1 VGRGTGKASPVNG
14 WARLRVDGPARH
26 FAWMSTLL
34 YVDDEVMI
42 GNAVARWFS
51 RRGHT
56 VHVAANIAAAQ
67 DAIAQALPDAL
78 FIDVWLGSE
87 SGFELMSWI
96 EDSHPALAE
105 RVTFVTG
112 ELAGEAGTGRV
123 WRTLGRPVLQ
133 KPFDFAELERYVA
146 DATR

>member
-1 VGRGTGKASPVNG
+1 
-14 WARLRVDGPARH
+14 
-26 FAWMSTLL
+26 MSTLL

-42 GNAVARWFS
+42 GNAVARWFA

-56 VHVAANIAAAQ
+56 VHVAATIAAAQ
-67 DAIAQALPDAL
+67 NAIAQQLPDAL

-112 ELAGEAGTGRV
+112 ELAGETPAGRV

>member
-1 VGRGTGKASPVNG
+1 MAGRACGPTVPDAV
-14 WARLRVDGPARH
+14 LRT
-26 FAWMSTLL
+26 MSTLL
-34 YVDDEVMI
+34 YVDDEALI
-42 GNAVARWFS
+42 GRAVARWFA

-56 VHVAANIAAAQ
+56 VHLAGTIAAAQ
-67 DAIAQALPDAL
+67 EIIATDPPDAL
-78 FIDVWLGSE
+78 FIDVWLGHE

-112 ELAGEAGTGRV
+112 ELADETSNGKV

-133 KPFDFAELERYVA
+133 KPFDFADLERYVERTV
-146 DATR
+146 DKSH

>member
-1 VGRGTGKASPVNG
+1 
-14 WARLRVDGPARH
+14 
-26 FAWMSTLL
+26 MSILL

-42 GNAVARWFS
+42 GKAVARWFT

-56 VHVAANIAAAQ
+56 VHLAETIASAQ
-67 DAIAQALPDAL
+67 QVITDHEPDTV
-78 FIDVWLGSE
+78 FIDVWLGTE

-96 EDSHPALAE
+96 EDTRPELAD

-112 ELAGEAGTGRV
+112 ELADASRSDRV

-133 KPFDFAELERYVA
+133 KPFEFADLERFIIEG
-146 DATR
+146 R

>member
-1 VGRGTGKASPVNG
+1 
-14 WARLRVDGPARH
+14 
-26 FAWMSTLL
+26 MSTLL
-34 YVDDEVMI
+34 YVDDEVLI
-42 GNAVARWFS
+42 GRALARWFA

-56 VHVAANIAAAQ
+56 VHLADSIASAQ
-67 DAIAQALPDAL
+67 QAIVEHAPDAL

-96 EDSHPALAE
+96 QENRPALAD

-112 ELAGEAGTGRV
+112 ELADADRADRV

-133 KPFDFAELERYVA
+133 KPFDFADLERYVA
-146 DATR
+146 EVDGRH

>member
-1 VGRGTGKASPVNG
+1 MA
-14 WARLRVDGPARH
+14 
-26 FAWMSTLL
+26 TLL
-34 YVDDEVMI
+34 YVDDEALI
-42 GNAVARWFS
+42 GKAVARWFT

-56 VHVAANIAAAQ
+56 VHLAVDIATAQ
-67 DAIAQALPDAL
+67 QAIAEHEPDAL

-96 EDSHPALAE
+96 EETRPALAG

-112 ELAGEAGTGRV
+112 ELADGSRTPRV

-133 KPFDFAELERYVA
+133 KPFDFADLERHVP
-146 DATR
+146 T